1 MNQYDLCQHFGM
13 LASIFSRKEEAR
25 SSAETDGEE
34 VLREDIKQ
42 SSKKKKKVIQENVKY
57 V

>member
-1 MNQYDLCQHFGM
+1 MNQNDLCQHFGM

-42 SSKKKKKVIQENVKY
+42 SSRRM
-57 V
+57 